1 MSLLREIQNDA
12 VNSDV
17 KVSDLLRKCKI
28 LAYRLGNIDFKNWVE
43 YELNGYPK
51 DITDILP
58 DYRILN
64 NVNSKGHFSGPF
76 GSGLRNADMP
86 TFNLPEVLQ
95 ESLSKANFYSPIATL
110 ENLASSDSSVLTQDW
125 KPIIIA
131 HYGANMYEGYVC
143 MQAWKIIP
151 TSFVI
156 GMVDTIKTKILNF
169 VLDVEMINKDAGD
182 VGINSNPIP
191 QEKVSQIFN
200 ITISGNVQNLAS
212 GNSHSHIQQETNN
225 TQLPQDFIK
234 LIHDLNQSDIDDEI
248 ASEVAKKIEIL
259 GASIGKS
266 EYKSLYGEL
275 MGFVSNHVT
284 VFSFLAP
291 FIPML
296 TSYIV

>member
-51 DITDILP
+51 DIDILP

-64 NVNSKGHFSGPF
+64 NVNSKGHFSGAF

-86 TFNLPEVLQ
+86 TFNLPDVLQ

-110 ENLASSDSSVLTQDW
+110 EDLASSDSSVLTQDW

-131 HYGANMYEGYVC
+131 NYGANMYEGYVC

-169 VLDVEMINKDAGD
+169 VLDIEMINKDAGD
-182 VGINSNPIP
+182 VEINSNPIP

-212 GNSHSHIQQETNN
+212 GNSHSNIQQTNN

-234 LIHDLNQSDIDDEI
+234 LIQDLNQSDIDDEI

-259 GASIGKS
+259 GASIGTS

-296 TSYIV
+296 TSYLS

>member
-51 DITDILP
+51 DIIDILP

-64 NVNSKGHFSGPF
+64 NVNSKGHFSGAF

-86 TFNLPEVLQ
+86 TFNLPDVLQ

-110 ENLASSDSSVLTQDW
+110 ENLASSDISVLTQDW

-131 HYGANMYEGYVC
+131 HYGDNMYEGYVC

-169 VLDVEMINKDAGD
+169 VLDIEMINKDAGD
-182 VGINSNPIP
+182 VEINSNPIP

-212 GNSHSHIQQETNN
+212 GNSHSNIQQTNN

-234 LIHDLNQSDIDDEI
+234 LIQDLNQSDIDDEI

-259 GASIGKS
+259 GASIGTS

-296 TSYIV
+296 TSYLS

>member
-51 DITDILP
+51 DIIDILP

-64 NVNSKGHFSGPF
+64 NVNSKGHFSGAF

-110 ENLASSDSSVLTQDW
+110 ENLASSDISVLTQDW

-131 HYGANMYEGYVC
+131 HYGDNMYEGYVC

-169 VLDVEMINKDAGD
+169 VLDIEMINKDAGD
-182 VGINSNPIP
+182 VEINSNPIP

-212 GNSHSHIQQETNN
+212 GNSHSNIQQTNN
-225 TQLPQDFIK
+225 TQLPQDFIR
-234 LIHDLNQSDIDDEI
+234 LIQDLNQSDIDDEI

-259 GASIGKS
+259 GASIGTS

-284 VFSFLAP
+284 VLGFLAP

-296 TSYIV
+296 TSYLS

>member
-51 DITDILP
+51 DIIDILP

-64 NVNSKGHFSGPF
+64 NVNSKGHFSGAF
-76 GSGLRNADMP
+76 GSELRNADMP

-95 ESLSKANFYSPIATL
+95 ESLSEANFYSPIATL

-169 VLDVEMINKDAGD
+169 VLDIEMINKDAGD
-182 VGINSNPIP
+182 VEINSNPIP

-212 GNSHSHIQQETNN
+212 GNSHSNIQQTNN

-234 LIHDLNQSDIDDEI
+234 LIQDLNQSDIDDEI

-259 GASIGKS
+259 GASIGTS

-275 MGFVSNHVT
+275 MSFVSNHVT

-296 TSYIV
+296 TSYLS

>member
-51 DITDILP
+51 DIDILP

-64 NVNSKGHFSGPF
+64 NVNSKGHFSGAF

-110 ENLASSDSSVLTQDW
+110 EDLASSDSSVLTQDW

-131 HYGANMYEGYVC
+131 NYGANMYEGYVC

-169 VLDVEMINKDAGD
+169 VLDIEMINKDAGD
-182 VGINSNPIP
+182 VEINSNPIP

-212 GNSHSHIQQETNN
+212 GNSHSNIQQTNN

-234 LIHDLNQSDIDDEI
+234 LIQDLNQSDIDDEI

-259 GASIGKS
+259 GASIGTS

-284 VFSFLAP
+284 VLGFLAP

-296 TSYIV
+296 TSYLS

>member
-28 LAYRLGNIDFKNWVE
+28 LAYRLGNLDFKNWVE

-51 DITDILP
+51 DIIDILP
-58 DYRILN
+58 NYRILN
-64 NVNSKGHFSGPF
+64 NVNSKGHFSGAF
-76 GSGLRNADMP
+76 ESGLRNANMP

-110 ENLASSDSSVLTQDW
+110 EDLASSDSSVLTQDW
-125 KPIIIA
+125 NPIIIA
-131 HYGANMYEGYVC
+131 KYGANMYEGYVC

-156 GMVDTIKTKILNF
+156 GIVDTIKTKILNF
-169 VLDVEMINKDAGD
+169 VLDIEMINKDAGD
-182 VGINSNPIP
+182 VEINSNPIP

-200 ITISGNVQNLAS
+200 ITISGNVHNLAS
-212 GNSHSHIQQETNN
+212 GNSHSNIQQTNN

-234 LIHDLNQSDIDDEI
+234 LIQDLNQSDIDDEI

-259 GASIGKS
+259 GASIGTL

-296 TSYIV
+296 TSYLT